1 METKEFVI
9 ERCVTRLDF
18 DIPVK
23 IYGAEISG
31 PERVV
36 IAVHGFAGDKESSV
50 IKALGRRIS
59 ENNGCVVCFD
69 FPAHGKS
76 EALDSDLTVKNC
88 ISSLC
93 AVAEFVKNKYP
104 DTNEFGIFATSFG
117 GYISILSSFRLRS
130 ILGDAKYVLRAPAVR
145 MSESLLD
152 KIVCLSETEFEE
164 KGSFIFGFE
173 RKFDVSFD
181 FYKDLKENDVFEK
194 EFSENFIVIHGD
206 QDDIVLPEHIK
217 SFVDKFNAGRLFVIK
232 GADHRFKN
240 SGELEKIIEFS
251 AGFLCC

>member
-9 ERCVTRLDF
+9 ERCITRLDF

-50 IKALGRRIS
+50 IKALGRRMS

-76 EALDSDLTVKNC
+76 EAPDSDLTVKNC

-117 GYISILSSFRLRS
+117 GYISILSSIKLRS
-130 ILGDAKYVLRAPAVR
+130 ILGDAKYVLRAP
-145 MSESLLD
+145 
-152 KIVCLSETEFEE
+152 EE
-164 KGSFIFGFE
+164 KGSIICGFE
-173 RKFDVSFD
+173 RKIDVSFD
-181 FYKDLKENDVFEK
+181 FYKDLKENDVFEM

-217 SFVDKFNAGRLFVIK
+217 CFVDKFNAGRLFVIK

-240 SGELEKIIEFS
+240 SGELEKIIEIS
-251 AGFLCC
+251 GEFLCC